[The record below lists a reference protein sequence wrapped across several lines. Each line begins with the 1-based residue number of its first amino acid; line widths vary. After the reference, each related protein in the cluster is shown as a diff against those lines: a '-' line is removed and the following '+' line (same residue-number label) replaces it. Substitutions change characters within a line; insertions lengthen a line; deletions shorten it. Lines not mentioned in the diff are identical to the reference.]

1 MLALLSVA
9 VSLSLFVA
17 LPRSIQARDTAKRSV
32 AEIRKTLAGIMKG
45 RTGRSVKG
53 QQAAALK
60 QLKAYRYLAGVPYE
74 HLKLDES
81 LNDYAKA
88 AAMLCRKLGRL
99 EHNPSKNPGLPE
111 AAFEKGRKGTRNCN
125 LASMFG
131 RKQTLPGTVIRYMD
145 DSDPRNIRGLGH
157 RRWCLNPTMGQTGFG
172 SVPGYSAMWAMDTSH
187 KAPEFDYI
195 AWPPAG
201 FMPVSYFG
209 VKHAWHVSLNPKKY
223 ARPDGGVKAQIYAVD
238 RRGKRDKT
246 PLPLSD
252 TYISVFPYGVSYC
265 VIFRPTARSLTGK
278 RKLAVVIEGLKDR
291 EGKPAKVEYS
301 VEFVRL
307 K

>member
-1 MLALLSVA
+1 MPAFLTFA
-9 VSLSLFVA
+9 VSLSLLIA
-17 LPRSIQARDTAKRSV
+17 SPNPATAQDTAKRSV
-32 AEIRKTLAGIMKG
+32 AEIRKTLATIMKG
-45 RTGRSVKG
+45 RAGRSVKA
-53 QQAAALK
+53 QQEAALK

-99 EHNPSKNPGLPE
+99 EHNPRTNPGLSEE
-111 AAFEKGRKGTRNCN
+111 AFQKGRTGTRNSN

-157 RRWCLNPTMGQTGFG
+157 RRWCLNPTMGKTGFG
-172 SVPGYSAMWAMDTSH
+172 SVTGYAAMWAMDKSH
-187 KAPEFDYI
+187 KAPDFDYI

-201 FMPVSYFG
+201 YMPVSYFG
-209 VKHAWHVSLNPKKY
+209 VKHAWNVSLNPKKY
-223 ARPDGGVKAQIYAVD
+223 ARPDNMVKAQIYPVD
-238 RRGKRDKT
+238 RLGNRDKT
-246 PLPLSD
+246 PLEISDSFLSI
-252 TYISVFPYGVSYC
+252 YPYGVPYC
-265 VIFRPTARSLTGK
+265 LIFRPTAKSLSGK
-278 RKLAVVIEGLKDR
+278 RKLAVVITGLKDR
-291 EGKPAKVEYS
+291 AGKPATIEYT